1 MFYDLFYEL
10 CVRKGVTPSKAC
22 LEMGLSRALAAKW
35 KNTKATPSADTM
47 SKISD
52 YFGVSTDYLLGK
64 EEQKEKPLING
75 DEELTEYLEEL
86 RTRVQALLR
95 KGGDPLQQKGLS
107 NLLSEVEQA
116 GRALETGG
124 EGGFSTKDLST
135 LYSAVYAQRRRIDQ
149 FLDTAMCPADKRD
162 ELISAASAVNA
173 LLRRLR
179 ADLEERGADAEGA
192 AKKGTIAP

>member
-1 MFYDLFYEL
+1 MAWPTADKI
-10 CVRKGVTPSKAC
+10 RAGVVNIMEHSYSP
-22 LEMGLSRALAAKW
+22 
-35 KNTKATPSADTM
+35 ADRDFLK
-47 SKISD
+47 SS
-52 YFGVSTDYLLGK
+52 
-64 EEQKEKPLING
+64 
-75 DEELTEYLEEL
+75 LEEL

>member
-64 EEQKEKPLING
+64 EEQKEKSPSARGERGLDFDTFTYAMYEEG
-75 DEELTEYLEEL
+75 KELTEENKAKLLEMAKFF
-86 RTRVQALLR
+86 R
-95 KGGDPLQQKGLS
+95 QQQEK
-107 NLLSEVEQA
+107 E
-116 GRALETGG
+116 
-124 EGGFSTKDLST
+124 K
-135 LYSAVYAQRRRIDQ
+135 
-149 FLDTAMCPADKRD
+149 P
-162 ELISAASAVNA
+162 
-173 LLRRLR
+173 
-179 ADLEERGADAEGA
+179 
-192 AKKGTIAP
+192 

>member
-1 MFYDLFYEL
+1 MEHSYS
-10 CVRKGVTPSKAC
+10 P
-22 LEMGLSRALAAKW
+22 
-35 KNTKATPSADTM
+35 ADRDFLK
-47 SKISD
+47 SS
-52 YFGVSTDYLLGK
+52 
-64 EEQKEKPLING
+64 
-75 DEELTEYLEEL
+75 LEEL

-95 KGGDPLQQKGLS
+95 KGGDPLQQQGLS

-124 EGGFSTKDLST
+124 EEGFSTKDLST

-192 AKKGTIAP
+192 AKKGAIAP